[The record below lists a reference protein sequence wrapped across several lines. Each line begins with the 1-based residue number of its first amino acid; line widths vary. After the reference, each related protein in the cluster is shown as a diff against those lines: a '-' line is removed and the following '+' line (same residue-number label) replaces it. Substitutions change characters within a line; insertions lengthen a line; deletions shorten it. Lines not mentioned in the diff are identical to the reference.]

1 MAHKSHV
8 EGGTTVLLFG
18 PQALSFSD
26 QCFQRLRTAINNNPD
41 NAWVRKIVDELPECT
56 ERACEQF
63 PKLRSTP
70 VVNLQNS
77 LKEWLNSDANSAPV
91 GFDSF
96 PNSLLTPLVV
106 LDQLTQY
113 AQYVELAHVEIGLGS
128 DIFGPQSRR
137 IETLGFCT
145 GLLTALAVSSSSTR
159 TDFQRYAAVAVRL
172 AALIGALVD
181 AEDAVGKY
189 GVSKTLSTASR
200 SPAQEMEL
208 HAILR
213 DFPEVRNCLLS
224 YPRWPHIDTCLI
236 GVYFC
241 QLRSR
246 SSDHYHL
253 GANCRETP

>member
-1 MAHKSHV
+1 MAHNSHV

-18 PQALSFSD
+18 PQALSFSND
-26 QCFQRLRTAINNNPD
+26 CFQRLRTAINNNPD

-56 ERACEQF
+56 ERTCEQF

-70 VVNLQNS
+70 VVTLQKS
-77 LKEWLNSDANSAPV
+77 LKEWLNSDTNSAPV
-91 GFDSF
+91 GFEKS

-113 AQYVELAHVEIGLGS
+113 AQYVQLAHVEIGLGS
-128 DIFGPQSRR
+128 DIYGPQPRC
-137 IETLGFCT
+137 IESLGFCT
-145 GLLTALAVSSSSTR
+145 GLLSALAVSCSSTR

-189 GVSKTLSTASR
+189 GVSKTISTASR

-208 HAILR
+208 HTILR
-213 DFPEVRNCLLS
+213 DFPEVRHVDHLTLVS
-224 YPRWPHIDTCLI
+224 HI
-236 GVYFC
+236 Y
-241 QLRSR
+241 
-246 SSDHYHL
+246 
-253 GANCRETP
+253 